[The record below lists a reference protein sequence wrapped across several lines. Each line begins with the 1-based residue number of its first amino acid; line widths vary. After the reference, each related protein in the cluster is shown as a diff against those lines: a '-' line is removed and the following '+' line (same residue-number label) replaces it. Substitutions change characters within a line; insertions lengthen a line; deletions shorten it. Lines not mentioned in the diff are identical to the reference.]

1 MFQLV
6 TNQVEFNINY
16 VILLNMIMAFK
27 AEYLPYGL
35 LLTSLFE
42 LYHLG
47 MPRIL
52 AEKIEYCDIINLV
65 KSQVPLKD
73 CSLLNVKSVCIA
85 PEMIITGNKGA
96 VTENSAELVKLKDE
110 VASPK
115 EMNLGI
121 LARLDNLE
129 NKNKDDST
137 VGKNEGINEKMYR
150 LLSEEMV
157 NEMVEKSD
165 KMADDEAKKPDMLP
179 GIMDL
184 SDDLGFVAVNGPEK
198 A

>member
-1 MFQLV
+1 M
-6 TNQVEFNINY
+6 
-16 VILLNMIMAFK
+16 
-27 AEYLPYGL
+27 
-35 LLTSLFE
+35 
-42 LYHLG
+42 
-47 MPRIL
+47 
-52 AEKIEYCDIINLV
+52 
-65 KSQVPLKD
+65 
-73 CSLLNVKSVCIA
+73 
-85 PEMIITGNKGA
+85 
-96 VTENSAELVKLKDE
+96 KDE

-121 LARLDNLE
+121 LARLDNLD

-150 LLSEEMV
+150 LFSEEMV

-165 KMADDEAKKPDMLP
+165 KMGDDEAEKPDMLP

>member
-1 MFQLV
+1 
-6 TNQVEFNINY
+6 
-16 VILLNMIMAFK
+16 MIMAFK

-42 LYHLG
+42 LYHIG

-65 KSQVPLKD
+65 KSQACLH
-73 CSLLNVKSVCIA
+73 CSWDDN
-85 PEMIITGNKGA
+85 NWYKGA

-150 LLSEEMV
+150 LFSEEMV

-165 KMADDEAKKPDMLP
+165 KMGDDEAEKPDMLP